1 MRSCVAPL
9 ALLLLALPGCRDQK
23 DSTAPEFTATL
34 HQTAGGDHGG
44 HAGSG
49 LRTDMTGAEEV
60 PARATPASGRASF
73 RLSGDGSKISYELE
87 VEDITNVIMAHLHM
101 APAGTNGGIVVWLY
115 GRVPANLG
123 PSERRLASGE
133 FNASQLVGAL
143 QGRSLDDLMA
153 AIRAGQIYV
162 NVHTDDGDTTPNEGP
177 GDFPGGEVR
186 GQLGDK

>member
-1 MRSCVAPL
+1 MRTFVAPL
-9 ALLLLALPGCRDQK
+9 VVLLLVASGCKDQK

-34 HQTAGGDHGG
+34 HQSSGGGHDG

-60 PARATPASGRASF
+60 PPRATPASGRASF
-73 RLSGDGSKISYELE
+73 RLSGDGTKMSYEIE

-101 APAGTNGGIVVWLY
+101 APKGSNGGIVVWLY
-115 GRVPANLG
+115 GRVPPNLG

-133 FNASQLVGAL
+133 FNANQLIGAL
-143 QGRSLDDLMA
+143 QGRTLDDLMA

-162 NVHTDDGDTTPNEGP
+162 NVHTDDGDTVQNEGP

>member
-1 MRSCVAPL
+1 MRRHVATL
-9 ALLLLALPGCRDQK
+9 AVLLLVVPGCKDQK
-23 DSTAPEFTATL
+23 GSTGPEFTAAL
-34 HQTAGGDHGG
+34 HKTSDGDHGS

-49 LRTDMTGAEEV
+49 LRTDMSGSEEV

-73 RLSGDGSKISYELE
+73 RLSGDGSKISYEIE
-87 VEDITNVIMAHLHM
+87 VEDISNVIMAHLHM
-101 APAGTNGGIVVWLY
+101 APANANGGIVVWLY
-115 GRVPANLG
+115 GRVPPNLG

-143 QGRSLDDLMA
+143 QGRTLDDLMA

-186 GQLGDK
+186 GQLGDR